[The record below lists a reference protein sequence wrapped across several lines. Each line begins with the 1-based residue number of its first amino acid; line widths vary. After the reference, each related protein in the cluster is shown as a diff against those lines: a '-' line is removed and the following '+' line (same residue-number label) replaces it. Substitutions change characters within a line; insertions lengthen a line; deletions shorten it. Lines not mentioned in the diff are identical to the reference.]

1 MQVEIYNNHELL
13 DMMYEYKELKVGRK
27 FRGAAELI
35 ISMQTLD
42 YGDSFELD
50 NIAVVGDDAYFIT
63 GIEKYKDLAD
73 RMIFTVRGKHINSL
87 LSRRALITPYTF
99 TPAQSY
105 EWHIQQILTQHLI
118 SPSNTDRKIQGFEMK
133 QKDVKTAPTTTYKLE
148 NMTVAQ
154 AINTAC
160 GNANLG
166 YKISYIPEER
176 KYVFELLEGA
186 DKTQEVF
193 FSEEF
198 GNVANAEIK
207 RDASDMAT
215 VCYLN
220 NNGAIT
226 QHGTGVGLA
235 RIEDIIQGDNTSSA
249 MDELNNRRL
258 KETVSSDILQTE
270 QFEYRA
276 DWDLGDTVTF
286 IDRDVGF
293 MVEKP
298 VLEIT
303 EIYGKKFDIE
313 VVFGERRPLFL
324 EVNK

>member
-1 MQVEIYNNHELL
+1 
-13 DMMYEYKELKVGRK
+13 
-27 FRGAAELI
+27 
-35 ISMQTLD
+35 
-42 YGDSFELD
+42 
-50 NIAVVGDDAYFIT
+50 
-63 GIEKYKDLAD
+63 
-73 RMIFTVRGKHINSL
+73 
-87 LSRRALITPYTF
+87 
-99 TPAQSY
+99 
-105 EWHIQQILTQHLI
+105 
-118 SPSNTDRKIQGFEMK
+118 
-133 QKDVKTAPTTTYKLE
+133 
-148 NMTVAQ
+148 
-154 AINTAC
+154 
-160 GNANLG
+160 
-166 YKISYIPEER
+166 
-176 KYVFELLEGA
+176 
-186 DKTQEVF
+186 
-193 FSEEF
+193 
-198 GNVANAEIK
+198 
-207 RDASDMAT
+207 MAT

-258 KETVSSDILQTE
+258 KETVSADILQTE

-286 IDRDVGF
+286 IARDVGF